1 VPPIAPGRQGLAA
14 NRGIVA
20 VTGTACH
27 IDPSMI
33 EFRGVTHVYRRFPE
47 RRVQAVDDFSLTIN
61 AGEILGIAGPNGAG
75 KTTLISM
82 VLG

>member
-1 VPPIAPGRQGLAA
+1 
-14 NRGIVA
+14 
-20 VTGTACH
+20 
-27 IDPSMI
+27 MI

-61 AGEILGIAGPNGAG
+61 AGEILGIAGPYGAG